1 MEVDPQVVDAN
12 QEEQKRLNEKKE
24 RAKKIIGQ
32 VYNQLTKGC
41 GKEFC
46 TNKDCASNKVA
57 WKDKKL
63 SEKDALKLAI
73 QFTKTFN
80 TNPNTLKLCSAEI
93 RPKTIQFEELSQLE
107 TASCDELES
116 RFLEVFSCPFTLSFS
131 FLKDREYYLQ
141 TEQHNIDFEAVERYY
156 RVLESKCGEDVMV
169 QFYLKACEEFYQKFV
184 NETVSIEEPWIF
196 RSFFIV
202 MQNPS
207 LFNPLCHG
215 LVDAITMSSF
225 VQAFNDY
232 KAQRETVKLWISQFS
247 TNRLLDHVQK
257 IQTAM
262 TIQIFN
268 RSFTSENINN
278 YIDALDVYNAANE
291 MKPEGSRV
299 KYTEF
304 YNDGVNKEI
313 ELASHYEK
321 WIRAL
326 DYCRENEIAYKK
338 SLNFTLCN
346 YPWLLD
352 TSSKG
357 EIIKYEAKAQMKKYG
372 YQDLAN
378 MFIMGLISQNAQT
391 TNELDYIYL
400 RFPVSREN
408 IIEDTLNNLISE
420 DVNLKKQ
427 LRVSFKG
434 EFGQDEGGVQ
444 KEFFQI
450 LVRNLFNPEYTM
462 FTYFKESK
470 FVWFNPI
477 TLESPLKF
485 ELIGSLMG
493 LAIYNQVLLDI
504 HFPTACYKKLLDIEP
519 NLSDLKELIPTM
531 GESLQY
537 ILD

>member
-1 MEVDPQVVDAN
+1 MEVDKPVVDASE
-12 QEEQKRLNEKKE
+12 EEQRKINEKKE

-73 QFTKTFN
+73 QFTKTLN
-80 TNPNTLKLCSAEI
+80 TNPNTLKLCSSEI

-107 TASCDELES
+107 SASCDELES

-141 TEQHNIDFEAVERYY
+141 TEHHNIDFEAVERYY
-156 RVLESKCGEDVMV
+156 RVLETKCGEDVMV

-184 NETVSIEEPWIF
+184 NETVAIEEPWIF

-232 KAQRETVKLWISQFS
+232 KSQRETVKLWISQFS

-291 MKPEGSRV
+291 MKPENNKV

-313 ELASHYEK
+313 ELGKDS
-321 WIRAL
+321 
-326 DYCRENEIAYKK
+326 
-338 SLNFTLCN
+338 
-346 YPWLLD
+346 
-352 TSSKG
+352 
-357 EIIKYEAKAQMKKYG
+357 
-372 YQDLAN
+372 
-378 MFIMGLISQNAQT
+378 
-391 TNELDYIYL
+391 
-400 RFPVSREN
+400 
-408 IIEDTLNNLISE
+408 
-420 DVNLKKQ
+420 
-427 LRVSFKG
+427 
-434 EFGQDEGGVQ
+434 
-444 KEFFQI
+444 
-450 LVRNLFNPEYTM
+450 
-462 FTYFKESK
+462 
-470 FVWFNPI
+470 
-477 TLESPLKF
+477 
-485 ELIGSLMG
+485 
-493 LAIYNQVLLDI
+493 
-504 HFPTACYKKLLDIEP
+504 
-519 NLSDLKELIPTM
+519 
-531 GESLQY
+531 
-537 ILD
+537 